1 MDPAYFQACMIDRQ
15 LRPAGYFRIGKI
27 WCNMKKVIRVA
38 LNFAA
43 FSDKDVNSLA
53 ILVIVCLKNNV
64 LFPNLPVTLAAF
76 TAFQTAFQNA
86 ITAAAQ
92 GGTVNTA
99 LKKEARDALVSVLR
113 QQAAYIQSLAPT
125 LTLSQVLT
133 SGFDVVSPNTTPMP
147 LEQPV
152 FTLDN
157 SINTQ
162 LAVYLSA
169 VTNAKAYQMQFSTG
183 AGPWLEAG
191 IYPNTRG
198 IVLTNLIPGTIYNVR
213 IRAIGGST
221 QYSVWSATVS
231 MMAI

>member
-1 MDPAYFQACMIDRQ
+1 
-15 LRPAGYFRIGKI
+15 
-27 WCNMKKVIRVA
+27 MKKVIRVA
-38 LNFAA
+38 LNFVT
-43 FSDKDVNSLA
+43 FQDKDVNSLA
-53 ILVIVCLKNNV
+53 ILVAVCLKNNA

-76 TAFQTAFQNA
+76 TALQTAFQNA
-86 ITAAAQ
+86 ITGAAQ

-99 LKKEARDALVSVLR
+99 LKLEAHDALVSGMR
-113 QQAAYIQSLAPT
+113 QQAAYVQSLAPT

-133 SGFDVVSPNTTPMP
+133 SGFDVVNPNTTPMP
-147 LEQPV
+147 LDQPV

-169 VTNAKAYQMQFSTG
+169 VTNAKAYQMQSSTG

-191 IYPNTRG
+191 IFPNTRG
-198 IVLTNLIPGTIYNVR
+198 IVLTALIPGTIYNVR
-213 IRAIGGST
+213 IRAVGGST

-231 MMAI
+231 MMAT